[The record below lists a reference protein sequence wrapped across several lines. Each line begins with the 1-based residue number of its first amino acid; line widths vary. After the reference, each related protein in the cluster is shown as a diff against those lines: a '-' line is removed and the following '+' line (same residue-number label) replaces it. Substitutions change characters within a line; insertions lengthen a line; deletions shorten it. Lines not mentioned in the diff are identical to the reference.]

1 MVIQTKSTA
10 KKAPLPLILLHLP
23 LLAGLLANG
32 PALMGTAQAQEPA
45 RWYQIEISIFTNED
59 SNLATERW
67 RPERMASVFPA
78 DTRPLLTLMDYL
90 DLADWDS
97 LNPLLP
103 RSVDSAGLQS
113 EIPSESEAPA
123 RHEGPEAPQ
132 NSDFRLPDF
141 QRDAFLALP
150 PDTHNFAETNRALN
164 TSPSYRLLYHSAWR
178 QPVHLPAQASPIGIL
193 AGRQYGERHELEG
206 TLTIRFNPGQD
217 RVVLDAGFWLTQFS
231 TLPPDNQNEVRLPA
245 LPGNLRSATS
255 TTFLSEPPQY
265 FPRQIIPVNISRD
278 MRSNEFHYVDHPALG
293 IVVQVLPYTPP
304 DAATLITEEDQLP
317 L

>member
-1 MVIQTKSTA
+1 MVIQNNSIGI
-10 KKAPLPLILLHLP
+10 KAPLPLLLLP
-23 LLAGLLANG
+23 LAMLAGLLTDR
-32 PALMGTAQAQEPA
+32 PAFMGTAQAQEPA

-67 RPERMASVFPA
+67 PTERMASVFPGN
-78 DTRPLLTLMDYL
+78 TRPLLTLMDYL
-90 DLADWDS
+90 DLQDWDS
-97 LNPLLP
+97 LNPLLARP
-103 RSVDSAGLQS
+103 VAGAGLQS
-113 EIPSESEAPA
+113 EIPSENQSPA
-123 RHEGPEAPQ
+123 RYEGPEPPQ

-141 QRDAFLALP
+141 QRDAFLVLP
-150 PDTHNFAETNRALN
+150 SDTHNFTETNRALN

-178 QPVHLPAQASPIGIL
+178 QPVNLPAQASPVGIL

-217 RVVLDAGFWLTQFS
+217 RVVLDAGLWLTQFS
-231 TLPPDNQNEVRLPA
+231 TLPPDNQNALRLPA
-245 LPGNLRSATS
+245 LPENLRSATS
-255 TTFLSEPPQY
+255 TTLMSEPPQY

-293 IVVQVLPYTPP
+293 IVVQVFPYTPP
-304 DAATLITEEDQLP
+304 DAVTLLPEQDQLP